1 MRTHTDIL
9 RFWCLSGVICLVVP
23 IMYWLAWEMGAM
35 EAISLSI
42 LVGALVDYCL
52 HLLEGYLLTGGL
64 YLLLITTR

>member
-1 MRTHTDIL
+1 M
-9 RFWCLSGVICLVVP
+9 ICLVVP